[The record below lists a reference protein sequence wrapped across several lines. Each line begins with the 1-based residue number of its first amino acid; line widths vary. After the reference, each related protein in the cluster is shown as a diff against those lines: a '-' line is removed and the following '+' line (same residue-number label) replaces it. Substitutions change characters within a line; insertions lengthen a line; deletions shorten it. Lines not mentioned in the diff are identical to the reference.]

1 MADSL
6 LGKPTGKFTQAGRP
20 IIKIS
25 KDIKENGKVII
36 KKGSNVSEISRTIH
50 LPDDKW
56 ANIPSVYNNKKY
68 SEDVLRKAILEKRL
82 IPTSIHNSHAEAKK
96 AAKARSKSLF
106 AR

>member
-36 KKGSNVSEISRTIH
+36 KKGSNVSEISRTIP
-50 LPDDKW
+50 LPNGKW
-56 ANIPSVYNNKKY
+56 ANIPSLLGKTKT
-68 SEDVLRKAILEKRL
+68 AIAEEKFQETTQVHMSL
-82 IPTSIHNSHAEAKK
+82 L
-96 AAKARSKSLF
+96 KSTK
-106 AR
+106 